1 MARNRVISAV
11 LTLKDKDFGSTVKKS
26 ASATKDLE
34 RKVKSTGNAVSQFS
48 RSATTG
54 FTNVAKSVL
63 GLVAAYAGISAI
75 KEFSV
80 SMVESAASMQALSS
94 QFEQVFG
101 ADAGEARGV
110 IKNLGKEFGM
120 VPERIKPAFTQ
131 MTSMFK
137 GLGLKTGEAMDQS
150 MVAINLVADAAA
162 FYDKS
167 FEDANSALNSFIKGN
182 YEGGEAIG
190 LFANETQLAS
200 WASKNLKVDWKKL
213 DEAGKQVARLQF
225 AQSMQKAA
233 GATGQAARESDGY
246 ENVLGNLRQSWDT
259 LKGKLGE
266 PILGP
271 AVKGMQ
277 SLSDWLGK
285 IDTDSIT
292 NGFSRFGSGVASAFN
307 FIKPGLVWIK
317 DTGIPGIKD
326 GIVKMYTASQPGL
339 NWMKDTAF
347 PAVRDGIGFVLD
359 KSTELYNFI
368 SGNWSLIGPVIA
380 GVTASVAAFKIGV
393 IAVTAAQNIWK
404 GVTTGLQLA
413 TALLNGTLAIS
424 PLGWVALAI
433 GAVVTAGIALW
444 KNWDTVKEKAGH
456 LWDTAKEVGAGIQDA
471 FSSAWDSVKTAAEI
485 SINFVIDRINGLIK
499 VINKIPGVNVPIIAK
514 VDWSAAESAG
524 SGPKG
529 NKMAGN
535 AVMATYAVGTNRVE
549 RDQVA
554 QIHKDEMII
563 PAAQSRN
570 LRRQGVTID
579 NIDKARPL
587 QSQTVMANTSSQN
600 QGNLLSMIAELIQ
613 MIKNMPKGDVNVTID
628 GYNKSVTEII
638 NELVPLLKS
647 RLSNM

>member
-1 MARNRVISAV
+1 MAKNRVISAV

-54 FTNVAKSVL
+54 FSNVAKSVL

-80 SMVESAASMQALSS
+80 SMVESAASIQALSS

-137 GLGLKTGEAMDQS
+137 GLGLATGEAMDQS
-150 MVAINLVADAAA
+150 MIAINLVADAAA

-277 SLSDWLGK
+277 SLSDWIGK

-359 KSTELYNFI
+359 KATDLYNFI

-404 GVTTGLQLA
+404 GVTTGVQLA

-549 RDQVA
+549 HDQVA

-587 QSQTVMANTSSQN
+587 QSQTVMASTTSQN

>member
-1 MARNRVISAV
+1 VARNRVISAV